1 MKYLLII
8 IVSLTF
14 LESNAQISNLQTL
27 QGQIVKEDQIKNL
40 AEGSPYMIDDFTEGF
55 LKYPEKTYD
64 GIFMRYNSLNQEFE
78 VQKENDEIIV
88 LKMTNILRVG
98 FDRKRP
104 NVFGVEMITID
115 NKWYQELIPNR
126 FYKYYSTSIVE
137 EAQPG
142 YNTAERKKRFVTQE
156 QYFIADANVN
166 LVEIGLKK
174 KDVLS
179 ILKNQNA
186 AVKYAKTNRLKY
198 TKEEDVIKILSFDK
212 D

>member
-1 MKYLLII
+1 MKYLVTI
-8 IVSLTF
+8 IVTF
-14 LESNAQISNLQTL
+14 AFFKSNAQISNLQTL

-40 AEGSPYMIDDFTEGF
+40 AEGSPYMIDDFTEGY

-78 VQKENDEIIV
+78 VQRENGEIII

-104 NVFGVEMITID
+104 QVFGVEMITID
-115 NKWYQELIPNR
+115 NNWYQELIPNR

-142 YNTAERKKRFVTQE
+142 YNTAERKKRFVTQV
-156 QYFIADANVN
+156 QYFITYSAVN
-166 LVEIGLKK
+166 FTEVSLKK
-174 KDVLS
+174 KDILAV
-179 ILKNQNA
+179 LKNQEDAN
-186 AVKYAKTNRLKY
+186 KYAKNNRLKF
-198 TKEEDVIKILSFDK
+198 TKEEDVIKILSFNK
-212 D
+212 N